1 MYRIHEFYLGICSKE
16 LRVEKKILYKERAR
30 RVLHKLIDFGN
41 TLLNLPSNIGSADI
55 APKSSNDTSEN
66 GKKVD
71 RSKEIEETEEAL
83 NELDEINKFK
93 IPKIDEKILEEKEV
107 DKTDKTEDD
116 NAMTLTKEELQEM
129 YHLGYVWLKM
139 LTG

>member
-1 MYRIHEFYLGICSKE
+1 MLKGINGWEENPIKE
-16 LRVEKKILYKERAR
+16 KAR
-30 RVLHKLIDFGN
+30 RVLRKLIDFRN
-41 TLLNLPSNIGSADI
+41 TLLILTSNIGSADI

-93 IPKIDEKILEEKEV
+93 IPKIDEKILEEKEA
-107 DKTDKTEDD
+107 DKTDKT
-116 NAMTLTKEELQEM
+116 
-129 YHLGYVWLKM
+129 KM

>member
-1 MYRIHEFYLGICSKE
+1 MIEGINGWEENPIKE
-16 LRVEKKILYKERAR
+16 KAR
-30 RVLHKLIDFGN
+30 RVLRKLIDFRN

>member
-1 MYRIHEFYLGICSKE
+1 MF
-16 LRVEKKILYKERAR
+16 ERFKR
-30 RVLHKLIDFGN
+30 RLIDFRN
-41 TLLNLPSNIGSADI
+41 TLLILTSNIGSADI

-93 IPKIDEKILEEKEV
+93 IPKIDEKILEEKEA
-107 DKTDKTEDD
+107 DKTD
-116 NAMTLTKEELQEM
+116 MTDMTKEELQEI
-129 YHLGYVWLKM
+129 YKFAFVWLRV
-139 LTG
+139 LTWLDY